1 MKLKIITA
9 ILFFSVSLKAQESV
23 FLETDDG
30 WKIHSKYVKPKK
42 ENLPVLL
49 LLHSQK
55 SNYTEWKKWFN
66 EIERYGYGWFA
77 LEFRG
82 HGVSTYKTDGSTQT
96 YSSFSVSGFDN
107 DYNKMIRDIDA
118 AVIYLS
124 STGVKE
130 SSVFLVGINLGANLA
145 IKYSAINKNIGGVVA
160 MNPAMNINDV
170 LTVSP
175 LRVYGKRPILFVTG
189 QNYKKRMSE
198 VMLLYDIAKKI
209 SGTNT
214 FIITEYSIKTAEDT
228 FKSTMYKI
236 FSWIRNPVMPEV
248 ANPNITLSTQTVSLS
263 TESINTSTTTS
274 ASSYIIVN
282 TDADEDNNSEG
293 KDEEE

>member
-1 MKLKIITA
+1 MKLKIIITS
-9 ILFFSVSLKAQESV
+9 ILFFSVSLSAQESI

-42 ENLPVLL
+42 DNLPVLL

-66 EIERYGYGWFA
+66 EIEKYGYGWFA

-124 STGVKE
+124 STGVSE
-130 SSVFLVGINLGANLA
+130 SRVFLVGINLGANLA

-160 MNPAMNINDV
+160 INPAMNINDV

-175 LRVYGKRPILFVTG
+175 LRVYGRSPILFVTG

-209 SGTNT
+209 GGITNT
-214 FIITEYSIKTAEDT
+214 FILTEYSIKTAEDT

-236 FSWIRNPVMPEV
+236 FSWISNPVMPEV
-248 ANPNITLSTQTVSLS
+248 TSTNITLSTQTVSIS

-274 ASSYIIVN
+274 SYIIVN
-282 TDADEDNNSEG
+282 TETDEDNNNEG
-293 KDEEE
+293 KDEE